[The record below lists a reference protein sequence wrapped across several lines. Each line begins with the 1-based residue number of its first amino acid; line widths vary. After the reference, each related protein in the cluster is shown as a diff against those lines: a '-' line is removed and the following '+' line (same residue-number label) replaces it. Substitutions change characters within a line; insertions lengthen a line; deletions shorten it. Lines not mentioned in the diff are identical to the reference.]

1 MTNKKLT
8 IIVCGFIVSLGF
20 AFGIYGH
27 FNKQEQTMSRLA
39 RETNSVFNRPHSP
52 VYGPQDAKVRIVEFF
67 DPACE
72 TCRAFYPRV
81 KRLVDAQQ
89 GKVQLTLRYAP
100 LHDGSDVAV
109 KILDAARLQGKFWP
123 VTEAALQ
130 AQPEWASHGAP
141 NPERIWEFLGSTG
154 LDMQKAK
161 VDAVS
166 PAVLAIVNQDI
177 ADAKELKVTKTPGF
191 FVNGKPLKDFGI
203 EELKALVEDEIK
215 LAYPN
220 GR

>member
-8 IIVCGFIVSLGF
+8 IILCGLVVTLGF

-27 FNKQEQTMSRLA
+27 FNKQQQTLSRLA

-52 VYGPQDAKVRIVEFF
+52 TYGAKEAKVKIVEFF

-72 TCRAFYPRV
+72 TCRAFYPMV

-109 KILDAARLQGKFWP
+109 KILDAARLQDKFWP
-123 VTEAALQ
+123 VAEATLQ
-130 AQPEWASHGAP
+130 AQPQWASHGASS
-141 NPERIWEFLGSTG
+141 PERIWEFLGSTR
-154 LDMQKAK
+154 LDIEKAK
-161 VDAVS
+161 ADAAS
-166 PAVLAIVNQDI
+166 PAVLAAMNQDI
-177 ADAKELKVTKTPGF
+177 ADANELKVTKTPGF
-191 FVNGKPLKDFGI
+191 FVNGRPLKDFGF
-203 EELKALVEDEIK
+203 EQLKALVDEEIE

-220 GR
+220 